1 MIGLTL
7 FGTYT
12 TAESILS
19 TRFESPAA
27 IYVLGPFISGA
38 CAGAAQSLLSAPLD
52 NARHLL
58 LRRQRFLRQ
67 TAESLPSR
75 RQRKRLVGS
84 RSEGLPFTSWWSLLR
99 DSVFS
104 VTTGSPVRR
113 HPSSGDASM
122 APTSRRERLE
132 RARSWAR
139 RGWSFLGLSVA
150 KDSLAFGTFFV
161 IFEVGREGARRVGLV
176 WDNIDPSLDSDGAS
190 DRERQRRS
198 ASGLI
203 LQSLLIL
210 VSGGIAGWVFSLIAR
225 PFERVRAAVYEGRAR
240 WAHGQS
246 SRTSNSP
253 TADTVSPSLSSG
265 ARRSLHPG
273 RSKGSASERRSRAAL
288 KTSGRKKSLVRI
300 GHLQRI
306 LRRRPATS
314 QHSSVRGSA
323 GNTPSSS
330 AEGVR
335 PPAESVAGTR
345 NELAPSTSA
354 PTATELVGKACRQYG
369 VATFLFAPRSVLQ
382 AIEARQRL
390 ASALPDEGPTATLPP
405 KRHVPGPTRL
415 SARGRQATQ
424 SMTVSTSSRMLR
436 VGGSI
441 LRFGEIDDS
450 RSQMSRLGKRLADS
464 ECTRPCS
471 STLCDRFLCVR
482 HGVRGLEDRGVVNLI
497 PAPTGGKKLA
507 ATSVEGPSES
517 YKAAKYKSS
526 MATLTFCALS
536 VARGAR
542 RTRQAAQAE
551 CQRTRLLFAPLP
563 STTASSEH
571 SRGETATVM
580 TERVQFARKARQRV
594 SYVQSDYSD
603 DSGDERPQ
611 PAKAK
616 QRAFSSNAQGE
627 LAFPYPNQLT
637 C

>member
-1 MIGLTL
+1 MSTASGAPIAVPKHSSDGDHALVYPGDPAETAKSDNSDDAGLTAASATAALSRAIAGMLAFMFKRPVRLFRPVKISTMAGIQAIAEERGKAVTPAFVRGLIRNEGWRFFPKHILPPLTINAMIGLTL

-84 RSEGLPFTSWWSLLR
+84 RSAGLPFTSWWSLLR
-99 DSVFS
+99 DSVFN

-176 WDNIDPSLDSDGAS
+176 WDNIDLSLDSDGAS

-210 VSGGIAGWVFSLIAR
+210 VSGGIAGWVFSLVAR

-246 SRTSNSP
+246 SRTSTSP
-253 TADTVSPSLSSG
+253 TPATASTSLSSG

-273 RSKGSASERRSRAAL
+273 RSKGGASERRSRAAL
-288 KTSGRKKSLVRI
+288 ETSGRKKSLVRV
-300 GHLQRI
+300 GHLRRI
-306 LRRRPATS
+306 SRRRPATS
-314 QHSSVRGSA
+314 QHSNVRTSA

-335 PPAESVAGTR
+335 PPVASSVHVS
-345 NELAPSTSA
+345 NEPAASMSA
-354 PTATELVGKACRQYG
+354 PTAKELVGKACRQYG
-369 VATFLFAPRSVLQ
+369 AATFLFAPRSVLQ

-441 LRFGEIDDS
+441 LRFVPPYAIG
-450 RSQMSRLGKRLADS
+450 
-464 ECTRPCS
+464 
-471 STLCDRFLCVR
+471 F
-482 HGVRGLEDRGVVNLI
+482 
-497 PAPTGGKKLA
+497 
-507 ATSVEGPSES
+507 
-517 YKAAKYKSS
+517 
-526 MATLTFCALS
+526 
-536 VARGAR
+536 
-542 RTRQAAQAE
+542 
-551 CQRTRLLFAPLP
+551 FAY
-563 STTASSEH
+563 AM
-571 SRGETATVM
+571 V
-580 TERVQFARKARQRV
+580 
-594 SYVQSDYSD
+594 
-603 DSGDERPQ
+603 SGDLKIEV
-611 PAKAK
+611 
-616 QRAFSSNAQGE
+616 
-627 LAFPYPNQLT
+627 
-637 C
+637 